1 MGSRGTLRRVATVRP
16 NKQDLRSTPMK
27 ELLAATAALA
37 LVCWRA
43 ALAEPLPAPTSGR
56 DLAAACAI
64 CHGTDG
70 WSAGGRLPNLAGQ
83 PSDYLVRQMRD
94 FRDGARPATVM
105 TQIAKGYTEE
115 QYQMMA
121 AFFASQRVDRGTQ

>member
-1 MGSRGTLRRVATVRP
+1 MKRFFRPMAVLSLACPVLAVAQAP
-16 NKQDLRSTPMK
+16 
-27 ELLAATAALA
+27 AAPSA
-37 LVCWRA
+37 
-43 ALAEPLPAPTSGR
+43 GR

-83 PSDYLVRQMRD
+83 PKEYLVKQMRD
-94 FRDGARPATVM
+94 FRDGSRPSTVM

-115 QYQMMA
+115 QYQLIA
-121 AFFASQRVDRGTQ
+121 AFFAAQKRK